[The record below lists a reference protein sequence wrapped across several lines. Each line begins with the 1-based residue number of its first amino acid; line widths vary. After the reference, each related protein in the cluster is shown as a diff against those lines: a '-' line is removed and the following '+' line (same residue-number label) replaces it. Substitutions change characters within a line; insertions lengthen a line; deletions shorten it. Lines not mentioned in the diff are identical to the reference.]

1 MKPSR
6 LNFIILTSMIL
17 LSCQFFQGL
26 NSFNFFEKTEPTIE
40 EIIST
45 STSSDPTK
53 IPPPTNLV
61 TESSPTFPNPT
72 SEIKETEIA
81 PTASKTFS
89 PIYITI
95 AGHIE
100 DGIIYTQCQPYA
112 DYHQKLLD
120 FAESFSQLGVTF
132 NFQIEYEFLLG
143 SSQCETD
150 AMRMNTDNTNLIDY
164 LAKHYGFE
172 IDPHQEGG
180 WDEGENNYA
189 DIRYLAGS
197 LTPLVSDTLGGL
209 VWDAPKQF
217 ARLAN
222 GEKGLIYP
230 DFIWQPK
237 IGTLAVSHLHHNG
250 DFSLD
255 DTASGVWNPAGAN
268 QQFWQHDP
276 NQRII
281 YIGPGEHSNW
291 NKAQGS
297 LSTLE
302 FVQFILD
309 GMKTGSLP
317 SDQIYTASI
326 TVPQN
331 VIFKSQESQK
341 LFAIL
346 DQLKPYQESGQI
358 IYVTYSQVAQIWQDQ
373 YKSRP
378 NIFFREGRPPIIN
391 R

>member
-1 MKPSR
+1 MKTTRILS
-6 LNFIILTSMIL
+6 IIMTSMIL
-17 LSCQFFQGL
+17 ISCQFIQGF
-26 NSFNFFEKTEPTIE
+26 NSSDFFEKADPTIT
-40 EIIST
+40 EINST
-45 STSSDPTK
+45 LSSNAPTKTSLPTNPVKESSTTIPTPNADIQETK
-53 IPPPTNLV
+53 IPQTEFLSPPR
-61 TESSPTFPNPT
+61 
-72 SEIKETEIA
+72 
-81 PTASKTFS
+81 
-89 PIYITI
+89 IYITI
-95 AGHIE
+95 VGHIE
-100 DGIIYTQCQPYA
+100 DGKIYTQCQPYA
-112 DYHQKLLD
+112 DYHKKLLD
-120 FAESFSQLGVTF
+120 FAESFSQEEAAF
-132 NFQIEYEFLLG
+132 NLQIEYEFLLG
-143 SSQCETD
+143 SSHCETE
-150 AMRMNTDNTNLIDY
+150 AMRTKTGNTNLINY
-164 LAKHYGFE
+164 LAKHYGLE

-222 GEKGLIYP
+222 KENGLIYP
-230 DFIWQPK
+230 DFTWHPQ

-309 GMKTGSLP
+309 GMKNGSLP
-317 SDQIYTASI
+317 RDQIYTASI

-331 VIFKSQESQK
+331 VIFKPEERQK

-358 IYVTYSQVAQIWQDQ
+358 VYVTYSQVAQIWQDQ
-373 YKSRP
+373 YNSRA
-378 NIFFREGRPPIIN
+378 NIFFREGNPN
-391 R
+391 K